1 MEIQA
6 AVLREHHGD
15 LAIETVELDALRDN
29 EALIEIAATG
39 LCHTDLVVRDGIFP
53 IPALPVI
60 LGHEGAGIVAA
71 VGARVRSVA
80 VGDHV
85 VLSFSSCGDCPHCK
99 AGRPAHCGNFL
110 SANFLGKRPD
120 GSITHRHQGQ
130 PINACF
136 FGQSSFASYA
146 LVREGSVVKVPK
158 DVPLELLGPL
168 GCGIQTGAGTVLN
181 HLKPP
186 PRTSIAIFGVGA
198 VGLSAV
204 MAAKI
209 AGCGAIIAIDKH
221 AGRLTLAGELG
232 ATHMVNCGDADA
244 VARIKEITGAGA
256 DYVIEGTGAPEAV
269 AQSLRC
275 VRRRGDVALLGLG
288 RQDAPLP
295 LTLGDL
301 MTGTMIRSVT
311 EGDSVPAQFIPELIA
326 FYRQGR
332 FPFDRLISFYTL
344 DQINEAV
351 RDAISGVVI
360 KPVIR
365 MPHKSQRTEGAT
377 L

>member
-15 LAIETVELDALRDN
+15 FAIETVELDAMRRD
-29 EALIEIAATG
+29 EALIEITATG

-53 IPALPVI
+53 RPALPSI
-60 LGHEGAGIVAA
+60 LGHEGAGIVVE
-71 VGARVRSVA
+71 VGTQVRNLA

-85 VLSFSSCGDCPHCK
+85 VLSFSSCGGCPECEV
-99 AGRPAHCGNFL
+99 GRPARCENFV

-120 GSITHRHQGQ
+120 GSFTHHHQGQ
-130 PINACF
+130 PVNACF
-136 FGQSSFASYA
+136 FGQSSFASHA
-146 LVREGSVVKVPK
+146 LVREGSLVKVPK
-158 DVPLELLGPL
+158 DLPLELLGPL

-186 PRTSIAIFGVGA
+186 PGSSIAIFGAGA

-204 MAAKI
+204 MAAGI
-209 AGCGAIIAIDKH
+209 AGCSAIIAIDKH
-221 AGRLTLAGELG
+221 AGRLALAAELG
-232 ATHMVNCGDADA
+232 ATHSINCNDADA
-244 VARIKEITGAGA
+244 VARIREITGGGA
-256 DYVIEGTGAPEAV
+256 DYVIEGTAAPEAV

-275 VRRRGDVALLGLG
+275 VRPRGDVALLGLG
-288 RQDAPLP
+288 RQDTPLP

-311 EGDSVPAQFIPELIA
+311 EGDSLPAQFIPELIA
-326 FYRQGR
+326 YHRQGR
-332 FPFDRLISFYTL
+332 FPFDRLISFYEL
-344 DQINEAV
+344 DQINDAA
-351 RDAISGVVI
+351 RNAISGDVI

-365 MPHKSQRTEGAT
+365 MPRKSQRMEGASS
-377 L
+377 

>member
-15 LAIETVELDALRDN
+15 FAIETVELDAPRDD
-29 EALIEIAATG
+29 EALIEIVATG

-53 IPALPVI
+53 IPAMPAI
-60 LGHEGAGIVAA
+60 LGHEGAGIVVAT
-71 VGARVRSVA
+71 GGRVHDIR

-85 VLSFSSCGDCPHCK
+85 VLSFASCGGCRNCE
-99 AGRPAHCGNFL
+99 AGRPARCGNFVA
-110 SANFLGKRPD
+110 ANFHGKRPD
-120 GSITHRHQGQ
+120 GSATHRHREQ
-130 PINACF
+130 PLNACF
-136 FGQSSFASYA
+136 FGQSSFASHA
-146 LVREGSVVKVPK
+146 VVREGSAVKVPK
-158 DVPLELLGPL
+158 DLPLELLGPL

-186 PRTSIAIFGVGA
+186 PGASIAIFGVGA

-209 AGCGAIIAIDKH
+209 AGCGAIIAIDRH
-221 AGRLTLAGELG
+221 AGRLALAAELG
-232 ATHMVNCGDADA
+232 ATHTINCLDVA
-244 VARIKEITGAGA
+244 VVDRVKEVTGAGA
-256 DYVIEGTGAPEAV
+256 DYVIEGTGAPQAV

-301 MTGTMIRSVT
+301 MTGTMIRSVI
-311 EGDSVPAQFIPELIA
+311 EGDSVPALFIPELIA
-326 FYRQGR
+326 LYRQGR
-332 FPFDRLISFYTL
+332 FPFDRLIRFYEF
-344 DQINEAV
+344 DRINDAA
-351 RDAISGVVI
+351 RDATSGEVV

-365 MPHKSQRTEGAT
+365 MPRPSWRMEGT
-377 L
+377 SS

>member
-15 LAIETVELDALRDN
+15 FAIQTVELDALRDD

-53 IPALPVI
+53 MPALPAI
-60 LGHEGAGIVAA
+60 LGHEGAGVVAA
-71 VGARVRSVA
+71 AGAGVRSVA

-85 VLSFSSCGDCPHCK
+85 VLSFASCGGCPDCE
-99 AGRPAHCGNFL
+99 AGRPARCGNFV

-120 GSITHRHQGQ
+120 GSVTHRHKNQ
-130 PINACF
+130 PINASF
-136 FGQSSFASYA
+136 FGQSSFATHA
-146 LVREGSVVKVPK
+146 LVRECSIVKVPS
-158 DVPLELLGPL
+158 DLPIELLGPL

-181 HLKPP
+181 HLKPQAA
-186 PRTSIAIFGVGA
+186 TSIAIFGAGA

-204 MAAKI
+204 MAARI
-209 AGCGAIIAIDKH
+209 AGCGVIIAADVH
-221 AGRLTLAGELG
+221 AGRLAVAAELG
-232 ATHMVNCGDADA
+232 ATHTFDCRDGDV
-244 VARIKEITGAGA
+244 VARIREITGAGA
-256 DYVIEGTGAPEAV
+256 DYVIEGTGAPDVV

-295 LTLGDL
+295 ITLGDL
-301 MTGTMIRSVT
+301 MTGTVIRSVT
-311 EGDSVPAQFIPELIA
+311 EGDSVPAQFIPELIGL
-326 FYRQGR
+326 YRQGR
-332 FPFDRLISFYTL
+332 FPFDRLITFYPL

-351 RDAISGVVI
+351 RAAISGDVI

-365 MPHKSQRTEGAT
+365 MPRPSQGTGGA
-377 L
+377 